1 VSGTVLGTRNT
12 AVNKPHEF
20 LTSPPEL
27 PFQGVRHREPG
38 IVVHVYNPS
47 YSEGRGRSVVVRP
60 VPGKKCKTL
69 SKKVTK
75 QKRGVGM
82 VQVV

>member
-1 VSGTVLGTRNT
+1 MELDNNNEKKTLG
-12 AVNKPHEF
+12 
-20 LTSPPEL
+20 
-27 PFQGVRHREPG
+27 PG